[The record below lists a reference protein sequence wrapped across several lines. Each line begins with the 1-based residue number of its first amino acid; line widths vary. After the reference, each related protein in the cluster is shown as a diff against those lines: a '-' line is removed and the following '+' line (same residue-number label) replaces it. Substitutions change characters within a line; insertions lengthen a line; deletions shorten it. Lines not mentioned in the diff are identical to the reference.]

1 MNRIRRLAS
10 GKTPLVLAIL
20 LGVVTTAGTLAWLGS
35 QREDAA
41 PVEVVEVERRTVV
54 QLRRDVPAGVTLSS
68 AMLAEQE
75 VPADVVLEQ
84 AFATSDEVVG
94 RTTRYP
100 LVRGEQITPGKLVG
114 AEESAEE
121 GLAFSVPP
129 GMRGVSVPVSEVS
142 GAGGLIVPGDRVDVL
157 VSTSY
162 DRLFTPAELKQ
173 QDDIERTP
181 IVLTVL
187 QDVLVLAVGQEFTP
201 PADQGRDPAT
211 LRTEDAEAQPRAASV
226 TLAVS
231 PEDAQALFMAAH
243 EGKLG
248 LALRS
253 FGDKAKQILE
263 PLLKIV
269 PADDSFTVL
278 NAPR

>member
-35 QREDAA
+35 QRGDAA

-75 VPADVVLEQ
+75 VPADVALEQ

-231 PEDAQALFMAAH
+231 PEEAQALFMAAH

-253 FGDKAKQILE
+253 FGDKSKQILE

-269 PADDSFTVL
+269 PADETFTVL

>member
-10 GKTPLVLAIL
+10 GKAPLVLAIL
-20 LGVVTTAGTLAWLGS
+20 LGVVTTAGTLAWLGT
-35 QREDAA
+35 QRENAA
-41 PVEVVEVERRTVV
+41 PVEVLEVERRTVV

-75 VPADVVLEQ
+75 VPADVALEQ

-114 AEESAEE
+114 SEESAEE

-162 DRLFTPAELKQ
+162 DRLFTPAELEQ
-173 QDDIERTP
+173 NEIERSP

-231 PEDAQALFMAAH
+231 PQEAQALFMAAH

-253 FGDKAKQILE
+253 FGDKSKQILE